1 LPILKLTRF
10 VVNCKFTAAIR
21 WGMVGMNIHSHVLEK
36 LHQATA
42 SCKEN
47 ENAIHYWD
55 EAVGFYTGSITDF
68 PGEEGYLL
76 FTVAEMECSY
86 FGTCSEGSMARVNEA
101 IFVAFLEGKD
111 MLQKKQCNEVIEVS
125 RQIKSMMMIPLV
137 QRILRHAYELDL
149 QENQQA
155 KTQGDAAAF
164 MASLAPH
171 LYSCQRSSAHMLWND
186 LAPGNATKAS
196 FEVLKFTLERTY
208 DCLGIS
214 CEDVGGLLHIDPTGS
229 GLLYNKG
236 AEPCNYVPPAA
247 ESLNKTASTTRAEE
261 NGDDRN
267 QTASTIV
274 FVALGFLVAAIL
286 AALVRYRSKKPTKVL
301 AMEQTA
307 DVASNDK
314 EDATVAVE
322 VGEIA

>member
-1 LPILKLTRF
+1 
-10 VVNCKFTAAIR
+10 
-21 WGMVGMNIHSHVLEK
+21 MVGMIIHSQVLEK
-36 LHQATA
+36 LHLATA
-42 SCKEN
+42 SCDQK
-47 ENAIHYWD
+47 ENAIHHWD

-68 PGEEGYLL
+68 PGEEGYLI

-101 IFVAFLEGKD
+101 IFLAFLEGKD
-111 MLQKKQCNEVIEVS
+111 MLQEKQCKEVIKVS
-125 RQIKSMMMIPLV
+125 QRIKSLMMIPLV

-196 FEVLKFTLERTY
+196 FEVLKFNLERTY
-208 DCLGIS
+208 DCLGIR
-214 CEDVGGLLHIDPTGS
+214 CEDVGGLLHIDPSGS

-236 AEPCNYVPPAA
+236 AEPCNYVPSPA
-247 ESLNKTASTTRAEE
+247 ESSNKTKSTNRAEE
-261 NGDDRN
+261 NDDDRN

-274 FVALGFLVAAIL
+274 FVALGFLVAAVL
-286 AALVRYRSKKPTKVL
+286 FAFVRYRSKKPTKVK
-301 AMEQTA
+301 AMEQTDA
-307 DVASNDK
+307 VASNDK
-314 EDATVAVE
+314 EDTTVAVK